1 MSKQTPKKYIKG
13 SVIIALYL
21 LFLLWTQ
28 SWLGL
33 ILLPILIDIYFTR
46 FLPWGFWKNFSNPII
61 KTVFSWL
68 DAIIFALIAVYFVNI
83 FIFQNYQIPTSSLE
97 KTLLVGDHL
106 FVSKLSYGPR
116 IPNTPIA
123 VPITHNTMPN
133 GKSKSYLETP
143 HWDYKRIK
151 GLGKVKR
158 GDIVVFNYPSGD
170 TVVSNAQEMDF
181 YKLAYEIGY
190 NLVGVPPQLDSLS
203 IDQERTYFSQ
213 VYEEGKKVILG
224 APQFYGELI
233 TRPVDRRENYVKR
246 CVGLPGDTLEI
257 KKSKIY
263 INNKLSEN
271 APDVQYNYY
280 VQTSGQPI
288 PEKIFRELGINKDD
302 RSWIRQDLYV
312 RDRTQNNQLIYHQ
325 EGATK
330 KEIDSAIQQY
340 GSSNKY
346 SVELSYQNLS
356 KFLIKNGFDS
366 KGLQGKSHFI
376 YHLPLTQK
384 MAEALATNTTLISHI
399 IQEPIVKEQYDD
411 SYQELLIYPL
421 NKRTKWDKNEYGP
434 LWIPKRGE
442 TIQLSLDNLPIYER
456 CIRVYEGNTLEVRD
470 NKIHI
475 NGKEATAYTFKLDY
489 YWMMGDNR
497 DNSLDSRYWGF
508 VPEDHIVGKPLFVWL
523 SLEKDYGWFDGH
535 IRWSRFFKWIK

>member
-1 MSKQTPKKYIKG
+1 
-13 SVIIALYL
+13 
-21 LFLLWTQ
+21 
-28 SWLGL
+28 
-33 ILLPILIDIYFTR
+33 
-46 FLPWGFWKNFSNPII
+46 
-61 KTVFSWL
+61 
-68 DAIIFALIAVYFVNI
+68 
-83 FIFQNYQIPTSSLE
+83 
-97 KTLLVGDHL
+97 
-106 FVSKLSYGPR
+106 
-116 IPNTPIA
+116 
-123 VPITHNTMPN
+123 
-133 GKSKSYLETP
+133 
-143 HWDYKRIK
+143 
-151 GLGKVKR
+151 
-158 GDIVVFNYPSGD
+158 
-170 TVVSNAQEMDF
+170 
-181 YKLAYEIGY
+181 
-190 NLVGVPPQLDSLS
+190 
-203 IDQERTYFSQ
+203 
-213 VYEEGKKVILG
+213 
-224 APQFYGELI
+224 
-233 TRPVDRRENYVKR
+233 
-246 CVGLPGDTLEI
+246 
-257 KKSKIY
+257 
-263 INNKLSEN
+263 
-271 APDVQYNYY
+271 
-280 VQTSGQPI
+280 
-288 PEKIFRELGINKDD
+288 
-302 RSWIRQDLYV
+302 
-312 RDRTQNNQLIYHQ
+312 RTQNNQLIYHQ

-456 CIRVYEGNTLEVRD
+456 CIRAYEGNTLEVRD